1 MIACVLSRHEC
12 CRALA
17 WSIGRREGF
26 CRFRRQIS
34 PLGSSLLHCRCWGP
48 SHAQQLSVGA
58 VHVEVGVIF
67 VRLTCA
73 RVAFSKIPAACLP
86 SPPPAPSTGSSA
98 AKQPPGGQA
107 PCRWCRGHAVS
118 HGSDTQAC
126 FPIPIP
132 SGKRPARAASAAR
145 VGFAVSPPPPP
156 PLSPSRCLPDSR
168 AAWSRCCLPGFPSNA
183 PCRTAQRPPPC
194 GLPRPAGLPPA
205 CAAFLRRP
213 PQGSP
218 WPDPA
223 QRGCRAKRPPSPPPS
238 APWSTTPSSGEGPRG
253 RQPPHPPPP
262 TMPKPPAPALCCFPV
277 SLSPAGGG

>member
-156 PLSPSRCLPDSR
+156 PFSLP
-168 AAWSRCCLPGFPSNA
+168 
-183 PCRTAQRPPPC
+183 
-194 GLPRPAGLPPA
+194 LPP
-205 CAAFLRRP
+205 
-213 PQGSP
+213 
-218 WPDPA
+218 
-223 QRGCRAKRPPSPPPS
+223 
-238 APWSTTPSSGEGPRG
+238 
-253 RQPPHPPPP
+253 
-262 TMPKPPAPALCCFPV
+262 
-277 SLSPAGGG
+277 